1 MVRLFSLSNK
11 GLLFTLASKNW
22 NLATKDTSFI
32 QHLALSMLPPFL
44 PSIVDI
50 RQIGYLKVG
59 LNLRIYHKN
68 HLMGLTNLDAWQ
80 GLVMNEGVV
89 GQAIRRSVLDSIE
102 EGIIVNSKWY
112 DCESYEQVRNS
123 LDMLLV
129 PTKKELAAHILL
141 ACYNAGFEEDIGL
154 IINTRGETSEEN
166 AFARNYRRR

>member
-1 MVRLFSLSNK
+1 MIKKIWYTKSIDIDNIEDGNPLNGSIVFSFKQGSSLYIGFEELEYGDK
-11 GLLFTLASKNW
+11 
-22 NLATKDTSFI
+22 KDTSFI

-50 RQIGYLKVG
+50 TANWLHEGWHESK
-59 LNLRIYHKN
+59 NLSQESLDGVDKI
-68 HLMGLTNLDAWQ
+68 LDAWQ

-123 LDMLLV
+123 LDDV
-129 PTKKELAAHILL
+129 AGSNEERELAAHI
-141 ACYNAGFEEDIGL
+141 
-154 IINTRGETSEEN
+154 
-166 AFARNYRRR
+166 ARMLQCWI